1 MAQRFVFLT
10 ALALFVLTSG
20 LRAQSAVAGKWR
32 GQTPNGFSLEM
43 NLTVTE
49 QVLTGTLIREGEP
62 STITEGKVSANT
74 FTFTVTLN
82 SDEVEKVSGEVD
94 GDQMKAWL
102 DRQGPSMAAVLKR
115 VK

>member
-1 MAQRFVFLT
+1 MKNWFLAFT
-10 ALALFVLTSG
+10 AIALFVLASG
-20 LRAQSAVAGKWR
+20 PRAQSAITGTWR
-32 GQTPNGFSLEM
+32 GQTPNGSSLEL

-49 QVLTGTLIREGEP
+49 QKLTGTVIREGE
-62 STITEGKVSANT
+62 SFVITDGKVSKNT
-74 FTFTVTLN
+74 FTFALTMNDQAETIT
-82 SDEVEKVSGEVD
+82 GEID

>member
-1 MAQRFVFLT
+1 MKNWFLAFMT
-10 ALALFVLTSG
+10 IAMFVLATG
-20 LRAQSAVAGKWR
+20 LRAQSPITGKWR
-32 GQTPNGFSLEM
+32 GQTPNGFSLEL
-43 NLTVTE
+43 NLTVTDNA
-49 QVLTGTLIREGEP
+49 LTGTLTREDATVP
-62 STITEGKVSANT
+62 IADGKASKNT

-82 SDEVEKVSGEVD
+82 DEVEKVTGEID